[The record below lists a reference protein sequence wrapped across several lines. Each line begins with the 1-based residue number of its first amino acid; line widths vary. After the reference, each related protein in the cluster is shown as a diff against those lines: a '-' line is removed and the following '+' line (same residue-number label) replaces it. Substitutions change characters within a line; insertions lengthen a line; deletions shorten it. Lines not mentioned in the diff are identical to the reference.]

1 MDSIGA
7 LIVSLS
13 TMLAVVHSESSLVVS
28 SAKAEAAA
36 KEPTGVAVIQVSYY
50 ARPGKAEEVLS
61 HRQHVS
67 DLLEKLGLPRG
78 RVLRRAGGSPDQPDV
93 MWECEYPSA
102 AALEQ
107 ALKSAQGN
115 SEFEEA
121 RKYMGTLILKGER
134 RDWEVP
140 NSASQTR

>member
-1 MDSIGA
+1 MEITGA
-7 LIVSLS
+7 MIVSLFAE
-13 TMLAVVHSESSLVVS
+13 LAIAQAGGPPV
-28 SAKAEAAA
+28 
-36 KEPTGVAVIQVSYY
+36 KEPTGVVVIQVSYY
-50 ARPGKAEEVLS
+50 AKPGKADEVFT

-78 RVLRRAGGSPDQPDV
+78 RVMRRAGSSSDQPDV

-102 AALEQ
+102 AALDE
-107 ALKSAQGN
+107 ALKSAQAS

-121 RKYMGTLILKGER
+121 RKHMGTLILKGER

-140 NSASQTR
+140 SGGSP

>member
-1 MDSIGA
+1 MVAIA
-7 LIVSLS
+7 Q
-13 TMLAVVHSESSLVVS
+13 SESSLVGAS
-28 SAKAEAAA
+28 GKAGASV
-36 KEPTGVAVIQVSYY
+36 KEPTGGVAVIQVSYY
-50 ARPGKAEEVLS
+50 ARPGKAEEVFT

-78 RVLRRAGGSPDQPDV
+78 RVLRRAGGSIDQPDV

-107 ALKSAQGN
+107 ALQSTQGN
-115 SEFEEA
+115 SEFNEA

-140 NSASQTR
+140 SAESRPR